1 MVFCIFHGDI
11 NMSKYFKNETSY
23 KKYIFL
29 YFLISIFYFILIEL
43 IHRPNIESLKNFLTS
58 TNPLTIFYLTLF
70 FTFSSVYVFIFKK
83 PIILCNIHYIFWCIL
98 AFISNISSF
107 FKSTPLIFE
116 DIFLFKEATDIASKY
131 INKTV
136 IINIFL
142 IIICIT
148 LILAF
153 TIKNFYNID
162 VKLFNTKNKFLNL
175 LCYILFLTSFLII
188 KINLFNYGK
197 SLTYTV
203 SDFNITDTYNKNGF
217 FYSFYRSTDI
227 FFSNNINSNYNMNKV
242 IEIKNK
248 LKEYNS
254 SNEYPEDNIIL
265 IQLES
270 IFDPLKLKNV
280 NFSQDPL
287 KNYRQLCR
295 NNKNGEIIVPVIGG
309 GTIQTEFEILT
320 GISMEKLYTKMP
332 YLNLLNHN
340 SVESIAHIFKDYGYS
355 TTSIHNYFST
365 FYNRVRAYE
374 SLGFDTFIP
383 LETISNRD
391 RSENFWYKDNLII
404 DEIKNKIL
412 STPEKDFIFGVTVEA
427 HGPYNTQINGDITV
441 ESSVLTEKERIELQ
455 NYVNIIKHVD
465 EFIINLINSLND
477 LNESYILIFYSDH
490 LPTLGENHSTF
501 NKTLSKEDLFKTPY
515 LIITS
520 DKSKNIEFNDENLHS
535 YEFLSEILN
544 SLNLNTT
551 IYQKFRNI
559 FKNHE
564 NFNEYEKQLLLDIKH
579 NNVYENNV
587 FPHKMNKIKIGNN
600 SPIITDIKTEDN
612 ITYVFGDN
620 FTPNSKV
627 VVNKKIINSEYVS
640 KTCLKVKDY
649 IPKPKDIFISVTFSN
664 KNSPLNSSNFF
675 EFLN

>member
-1 MVFCIFHGDI
+1 
-11 NMSKYFKNETSY
+11 MSRYFKNETSHN
-23 KKYIFL
+23 KYVFSYL
-29 YFLISIFYFILIEL
+29 LISIFYFILIEL
-43 IHRPNIESLKNFLTS
+43 IHRPNIESFKNFLNS
-58 TNPLTIFYLTLF
+58 TNTFTLFYLFLF
-70 FTFSSVYVFIFKK
+70 FTFSSTYIFMFKK
-83 PIILCNIHYIFWCIL
+83 PIILCNVHYSVWCIL
-98 AFISNISSF
+98 AFVSNINSF

-116 DIFLFKEATDIASKY
+116 DIFLFKEATNIASKY
-131 INKTV
+131 VNKTV

-142 IIICIT
+142 IITFII
-148 LILAF
+148 LISIF
-153 TIKNFYNID
+153 TIKYFYNTNI
-162 VKLFNTKNKFLNL
+162 KIFNTHNKFLNL
-175 LCYILFLTSFLII
+175 FYYALFLISFLIL

-197 SLTYTV
+197 SITYTV
-203 SDFNITDTYNKNGF
+203 SDFNLTDTYNKNGF

-227 FFSNNINSNYNMNKV
+227 FFLNNTNLDYDVNKV

-254 SNEYPEDNIIL
+254 SNKYPKDNIIL

-270 IFDPLKLKNV
+270 IFDPFKLNDVK
-280 NFSQDPL
+280 FSQDPL
-287 KNYRQLCR
+287 KNYRELSK
-295 NNKNGEIIVPVIGG
+295 NNTSGEIIVPVIGG

-340 SVESIAHIFKDYGYS
+340 SVESIAHIFKDYGYA

-365 FYNRVRAYE
+365 FYNRIKAYE
-374 SLGFDTFIP
+374 NLGFDTFIP

-391 RSENFWYKDNLII
+391 QSENFWYKDNLII

-427 HGPYNTQINGDITV
+427 HGPYNTQITEDITV
-441 ESSVLTEKERIELQ
+441 ESDVLTEKERIELQ

-465 EFIINLINSLND
+465 EFIVNLINALNN
-477 LNESYILIFYSDH
+477 LNENYTLIFYSDH

-501 NKTLSKEDLFKTPY
+501 NKTLSNEDFFKTPY

-535 YEFLSEILN
+535 YKFLSEILN

-551 IYQKFRNI
+551 IYHKFRNI
-559 FKNHE
+559 FKDNE
-564 NFNEYEKQLLLDIKH
+564 NFDKYEKQLLLDIKH
-579 NNVYENNV
+579 NNVYENNI
-587 FPHKMNKIKIGNN
+587 FPHETKEIKIGNKL
-600 SPIITDIKTEDN
+600 PVITDIKIEN
-612 ITYVFGDN
+612 NVTYVLGNN

-627 VVNKKIINSEYVS
+627 VVNKKIIDSEYVS
-640 KTCLKVKDY
+640 KTCLKIKDY
-649 IPKPKDIFISVTFSN
+649 IPKSKDVFVSVIFSN
-664 KNSPLNSSNFF
+664 KNSPLNSSNTF
-675 EFLN
+675 EF

>member
-1 MVFCIFHGDI
+1 
-11 NMSKYFKNETSY
+11 MSKYFKDEISY
-23 KKYIFL
+23 KKYIFWYL
-29 YFLISIFYFILIEL
+29 SLSIFYFILIEL
-43 IHRPNIESLKNFLTS
+43 IHRPNIESFKKFLTS
-58 TNPLTIFYLTLF
+58 TNPLTMFFLILF
-70 FTFSSVYVFIFKK
+70 FTFSSTYVFIFKK
-83 PIILCNIHYIFWCIL
+83 PIILCNIHYSVWCIL
-98 AFISNISSF
+98 AFVSNINSF

-116 DIFLFKEATDIASKY
+116 DIFLFKEATNIASKY
-131 INKTV
+131 INKAV
-136 IINIFL
+136 IINFL
-142 IIICIT
+142 LILICIT
-148 LILAF
+148 LILTF

-162 VKLFNTKNKFLNL
+162 VKLFNTKNKLLNL
-175 LCYILFLTSFLII
+175 FCYVLFLTSFLIL

-227 FFSNNINSNYNMNKV
+227 FFSNNITSNYNVNKV

-248 LKEYNS
+248 LKEYNP

-270 IFDPLKLKNV
+270 IFDPLKFKNV

-287 KNYRQLCR
+287 KNYRELCK

-374 SLGFDTFIP
+374 NLGFDTFIP

-412 STPEKDFIFGVTVEA
+412 STTEKDFIFGVTVEA
-427 HGPYNTQINGDITV
+427 HGPYNTQINEDITV

-477 LNESYILIFYSDH
+477 LNENYILIFYSDH

-501 NKTLSKEDLFKTPY
+501 NKTLSNEDFFKTPY

-564 NFNEYEKQLLLDIKH
+564 DFNEYEKQLLLDIKH
-579 NNVYENNV
+579 NNIYENKI
-587 FPHKMNKIKIGNN
+587 FPHEKKQIKIGNN
-600 SPIITDIKTEDN
+600 SPIITNIKTEN
-612 ITYVFGDN
+612 NVTYVFGDN

-627 VVNKKIINSEYVS
+627 VVNKKVINSEYIS

-664 KNSPLNSSNFF
+664 KNSPLNSSNLF